1 MAKVTSTVSDELKE
15 IIKEEA
21 NEEDKSQSQVVREA
35 LVHYY
40 DQESESSDELEEK
53 EQKIE
58 NQKKMIRDLEMKID
72 EIKERKNRELAKK
85 EEEIM
90 ELEEKFEDQKG
101 SSGLFEMVKDT
112 FSADWFCYY
121 FLFVMIFGF
130 KIRLKF
136 FLLYYCFSFF
146 GNWI

>member
-1 MAKVTSTVSDELKE
+1 MFFFECECDFSGKIGKLLKYEGSYFGFGVAMAKVTSTVSDELKE

-35 LVHYY
+35 LEHYY
-40 DQESESSDELEEK
+40 DQESESSNELEEK

-85 EEEIM
+85 EEEIK
-90 ELEEKFEDQKG
+90 ELEEKFEDQKE

-112 FSADWFCYY
+112 FSAD
-121 FLFVMIFGF
+121 
-130 KIRLKF
+130 
-136 FLLYYCFSFF
+136 
-146 GNWI
+146 

>member
-21 NEEDKSQSQVVREA
+21 NEEDKSHSQVVREV
-35 LVHYY
+35 LEHYY

-85 EEEIM
+85 EEGIM

-112 FSADWFCYY
+112 FSAD
-121 FLFVMIFGF
+121 
-130 KIRLKF
+130 
-136 FLLYYCFSFF
+136 
-146 GNWI
+146 